1 MAKLTDDQLRFI
13 IDIEANGAQGQINS
27 LSAEIGKL
35 EKQNASLSS
44 SLSKVNNELTKQE
57 KKLAKMEAAGK
68 TNTTAYKQLAQSV
81 EANRQKQ
88 AQLTTQLKQT
98 QNALDKDREK
108 VAQFTSSLKLNQ
120 MTMQQLRERASQL
133 RKQLDLTSKA
143 ASPETFKRL
152 QGELAKTE
160 AQMGKLGKKSGMVA
174 DVFKGTFGANM
185 AYQGIMALFNTVRD
199 GIGTITSFEAANAS
213 LASVL
218 GTTQD
223 GVKRLTADAKRL
235 GEITEYSAS
244 QVTMMQTEL
253 AKLGFNETEIL
264 QSTQS
269 ILQFATATGS
279 DIPEAAQLAG
289 AALRAFGLDASEM
302 TRAVS
307 TMAVATTKSAL
318 DFEYLQNSMSTIAP
332 VANAFGFSIEETV
345 ALLGTLANSGFD
357 ASSAATA
364 TRNILLNLADESGKL
379 AQALGKPIK
388 SLDDLAP
395 ALKQLKDEGVSLN
408 EALELTDKRSVA
420 AFETFLNGAETITTL
435 KDSITG
441 VNAEL
446 AQMQQT
452 KLDTVEGSVKLLQSA
467 WEGLMLQFYNSKGI
481 FKSLIDFGTKIIL
494 GIQKAVQWIQK
505 NQTVLKIVL
514 RTLAIYLVTA
524 KSITAWRQLDIK
536 ALIAQAK
543 AKAAEIL
550 STKAATIANE
560 GLKKSLMSS
569 PWGLIAMGIAAAT
582 SALMS
587 FIGSASK
594 ADTLQEAMNNTQD
607 RAREIA
613 QENTASV
620 MAEKEQLNA
629 LVKNIIKTTDN
640 EKLRADLLKRLNE
653 QYPGFLAHL
662 DKDKVTNEELQAALL
677 NTNREYDKR
686 IQLLREQA
694 LAQAYQETLVDLNKK
709 LLQAEMELM
718 EIDDPKKQD
727 KKRAE
732 IRKLQGSIEKITEA
746 YTTAGTAAE
755 NAAKSAE
762 HALDPTAIAGE
773 MNSLEHLI
781 IDYEQKLDQLRAD
794 QKDGRYVDQ
803 EDIKWYENAIAQTK
817 EKVLNL
823 KSQIDDASQ
832 RQSEE
837 DIYNVEKIEEA
848 IQARENW
855 IKNNQGTIEN
865 ILNGHSYEQMYQAE
879 RNAIDKFNALTE
891 RYEAEKIELQK
902 KLEVARKKEKIA
914 AKKKEAAEGAE
925 VDDKAYKEELKKLQD
940 SYAKKKAVIIQ
951 NEANMTITSE
961 ESKRQQLKLAKEQAD
976 AELALARKRGK
987 ETGDLQIKASQAQM
1001 ALNKDNYSRMEKDLQ
1016 TWLDDSL
1023 RADKQALLNREMTQE
1038 EYDAHAR
1045 ELQTQHLD
1053 KLKALMEQYGMDT
1066 TGIEKKIADN
1076 QIKNQEEANKAIL
1089 NAAKKARTEAL
1100 KLSEQNEKRELD
1112 LLEQRYNLGLI
1123 SETQYYQ
1130 QRTKIA
1136 ETYALARV
1144 ATEKIYAEAVRDL
1157 DAEVVAEAND
1167 AVADATKALNQTL
1180 QDRLSEAREFTG
1192 ELRDILTE
1200 TAEACGDTLGGQLL
1214 GSFAN
1219 AMDAIQKFQAQSEA
1233 GFESVGQAISAHVQM
1248 IGSVVNQV
1256 LSSAAQV
1263 SQQLF
1268 EMEFSKLEAE
1278 KQKELALVGDNN
1290 EERER
1295 IEQEYAEKEL
1305 EMRKKQA
1312 DADAAIQSAQLWVST
1327 AMGIASVWATS
1338 MQLGPIAGPI
1348 AAGILSALLLGLA
1361 GVQQANILAKR
1372 DEIKNQTLEGS
1383 GSSSSSGINEG
1394 SAESVTTIRP
1404 EYQAGGRGYS
1414 DGGYTG
1420 DGGVH
1425 EPAGIVHKGEYVVS
1439 QAELRNPSVVPMVR
1453 AIEGVRQSRKHGR
1466 QGVHGFA
1473 DGGYTGSEGMS
1484 DQLLGIIQDLANQ
1497 VDEMKSKTLHADL
1510 NYHQFKQTEK
1520 KMDYIKAKGSL

>member
-35 EKQNASLSS
+35 EKQNASLTS
-44 SLSKVNNELTKQE
+44 SLNKVNNELTKQE

-68 TNTTAYKQLAQSV
+68 TNTAAYKQLAQSV

-133 RKQLDLTSKA
+133 RKQLDVTSKA

-152 QGELAKTE
+152 SSELAKTE
-160 AQMGKLGKKSGMVA
+160 AQMGKLGKKSSMVA
-174 DVFKGTFGANM
+174 DVFKGAFGAGM
-185 AYQGIMALFNTVRD
+185 AVQGVMALLNTVRD

-223 GVKRLTADAKRL
+223 GVKRLTEDAKRL
-235 GEITEYSAS
+235 GAITEYTAS

-318 DFEYLQNSMSTIAP
+318 DFTYLQNSMSTIAP

-388 SLDDLAP
+388 SLNDLAP

-435 KDSITG
+435 RDSITG

-467 WEGLMLQFYNSKGI
+467 WEGLMLQFYNSKGL
-481 FKSLIDFGTKIIL
+481 FKSLIDFGTNIIL
-494 GIQKAVQWIQK
+494 GMQKAAQWIQK

-536 ALIAQAK
+536 AMIAQAK

-569 PWGLIAMGIAAAT
+569 PWGLIAMGITAVIT
-582 SALMS
+582 GLIALVKWM
-587 FIGSASK
+587 GKASV
-594 ADTLQEAMNNTQD
+594 TQEAFNN
-607 RAREIA
+607 A
-613 QENTASV
+613 QERAKELS
-620 MAEKEQLNA
+620 AEKTESIQAEKSALNA
-629 LVKNIIKTTDN
+629 LVGAIIDTNDN
-640 EKLRADLLKRLNE
+640 EQLRNDLIEQLQK
-653 QYPGFLAHL
+653 QYPGFLANIE
-662 DKDKVTNEELQAALL
+662 KEKITNELLQGALM
-677 NTNREYDKR
+677 NANQEYERR
-686 IQLLREQA
+686 INLMAEEA
-694 LAQAYQETLVDLNKK
+694 KAQAYQETLVDLNKTLIQQEQELATATK
-709 LLQAEMELM
+709 DRKKNKIREQIAET
-718 EIDDPKKQD
+718 Q
-727 KKRAE
+727 
-732 IRKLQGSIEKITEA
+732 
-746 YTTAGTAAE
+746 
-755 NAAKSAE
+755 
-762 HALDPTAIAGE
+762 
-773 MNSLEHLI
+773 
-781 IDYEQKLDQLRAD
+781 
-794 QKDGRYVDQ
+794 
-803 EDIKWYENAIAQTK
+803 
-817 EKVLNL
+817 
-823 KSQIDDASQ
+823 
-832 RQSEE
+832 
-837 DIYNVEKIEEA
+837 EA
-848 IQARENW
+848 IKAIQEGYQEAVKSVEQAKKSLNDFTSVEGMENR
-855 IKNNQGTIEN
+855 
-865 ILNGHSYEQMYQAE
+865 M
-879 RNAIDKFNALTE
+879 DALL
-891 RYEAEKIELQK
+891 KD
-902 KLEVARKKEKIA
+902 IA
-914 AKKKEAAEGAE
+914 AKQQAANNARTKQQKEYYLKQAQQLQQQYGALSLQYTAAVKEAEAVATEEKKEAQQQQAKLSDE
-925 VDDKAYKEELKKLQD
+925 AYKEQLKDLQD
-940 SYAKKKAVIIQ
+940 SYAKRKAVVIQ
-951 NEANMTITSE
+951 QEAAMQITAE
-961 ESKRQQLKLAKEQAD
+961 DSKRKQLEITKEQAD
-976 AELALARKRGK
+976 AELAFARAHGK
-987 ETGDLQIKASQAQM
+987 ATGDLQVKVAQAQM

-1016 TWLDDSL
+1016 QWLDDSL

-1038 EYDAHAR
+1038 EYDAHTR

-1076 QIKNQEEANKAIL
+1076 RIKNQEEANKAIL
-1089 NAAKKARTEAL
+1089 KAAKKARTEAL

-1123 SETQYYQ
+1123 SETQYHQ
-1130 QRTKIA
+1130 QRNKIT

-1144 ATEKIYAEAVRDL
+1144 ATEKIYAEAVKDL
-1157 DAEVVAEAND
+1157 DAEVVEEANK
-1167 AVADATKALNQTL
+1167 AVTEATRSLNQTL

-1219 AMDAIQKFQAQSEA
+1219 AMDAIQQFQAQSEA

-1278 KQKELALVGDNN
+1278 KQKELSLVGDNN

-1312 DADAAIQSAQLWVST
+1312 DADAAIQSAQLWVNT

-1348 AAGILSALLLGLA
+1348 AAGVLSALLLGLA
-1361 GVQQANILAKR
+1361 GVQEANILAKR

-1383 GSSSSSGINEG
+1383 GGSGSSGINEG

-1439 QAELRNPSVVPMVR
+1439 QAELKNPAVVSMVR
-1453 AIEGVRQSRKHGR
+1453 SIEGVRQSRKHGR
-1466 QGVHGFA
+1466 AGVHGFA
-1473 DGGYTGSEGMS
+1473 DGGYTGSEGMP

-1497 VDEMKSKTLHADL
+1497 VDEMKSKTLHADI
-1510 NYHQFKQTEK
+1510 NYHTFKDTEK
-1520 KMDYIKAKGSL
+1520 KMDNIKAKGSL

>member
-13 IDIEANGAQGQINS
+13 IDIEANGAQGQINT

-44 SLSKVNNELTKQE
+44 SLNKVNNELTKQE

-68 TNTTAYKQLAQSV
+68 TNTAAYRQLSAAV
-81 EANRQKQ
+81 DANRQKQ
-88 AQLTTQLKQT
+88 AQLSTQLKQT

-120 MTMQQLRERASQL
+120 MTMQQLRERAAQL
-133 RKQLDLTSKA
+133 RKQLDVTSKA

-152 QGELAKTE
+152 SSELAKTE
-160 AQMGKLGKKSGMVA
+160 AQMGKLGKKTSMVG
-174 DVFKGTFGANM
+174 DIFKGTFGAGM
-185 AYQGIMALFNTVRD
+185 AYKGIIALLNTIRD

-213 LASVL
+213 LAAVL

-223 GVKRLTADAKRL
+223 GIQRLTADAKRL

-253 AKLGFNETEIL
+253 AKLGFSEQDIL
-264 QSTQS
+264 DLTQP

-289 AALRAFGLDASEM
+289 AALRAFGGEATE
-302 TRAVS
+302 TERYVS
-307 TMAVATTKSAL
+307 AMAVATTKSAL
-318 DFEYLQNSMSTIAP
+318 DFTYLQNSMSTIAP
-332 VANAFGFSIEETV
+332 VAHAFGFSIEETT

-364 TRNILLNLADESGKL
+364 TRNILLNLADSSGKL
-379 AQALGKPIK
+379 AQALGKPIT
-388 SLDDLAP
+388 SLDELAP
-395 ALKQLKDEGVSLN
+395 ALQQLKDNGVSLA

-420 AFETFLNGAETITTL
+420 AFETFLNGADSLTAL
-435 KDSITG
+435 RDSITDVG
-441 VNAEL
+441 DEL
-446 AQMQQT
+446 AAMQQT
-452 KLDTVEGSVKLLQSA
+452 KLDSVEGAFKLMQSA
-467 WEGLMLQFYNSKGI
+467 WEGLMLQFYNSKGVFKDSVDLITKFIGGLRNAVKWVQDNSKAIKI
-481 FKSLIDFGTKIIL
+481 FVGIL
-494 GIQKAVQWIQK
+494 ATYLATGKAI
-505 NQTVLKIVL
+505 
-514 RTLAIYLVTA
+514 TLWRA
-524 KSITAWRQLDIK
+524 KDITAI
-536 ALIAQAK
+536 IAQ
-543 AKAAEIL
+543 
-550 STKAATIANE
+550 TKARLTEISVTNAAKIANE
-560 GLKKSLMSS
+560 ALKKSLLSS
-569 PWGLIAMGIAAAT
+569 PWGLIAIAITAVVT
-582 SALMS
+582 GLIALVKWL
-587 FIGSASK
+587 GKASV
-594 ADTLQEAMNNTQD
+594 TQEAFNNTQE
-607 RAREIA
+607 RAKEL
-613 QENTASV
+613 S
-620 MAEKEQLNA
+620 AEKTESIQAEKSALNA
-629 LVKNIIKTTDN
+629 LVGAIIDTNDN
-640 EKLRADLLKRLNE
+640 EQLRNDLIEQLQK
-653 QYPGFLAHL
+653 QYPDFLANIE
-662 DKDKVTNEELQAALL
+662 KEKITNELLHGALM
-677 NTNREYDKR
+677 NANQEYERR
-686 IQLLREQA
+686 INLMAEEA
-694 LAQAYQETLVDLNKK
+694 KAQAYQETLVDLNKTLIEQEQELATATK
-709 LLQAEMELM
+709 DRKKNKIREQIAET
-718 EIDDPKKQD
+718 Q
-727 KKRAE
+727 
-732 IRKLQGSIEKITEA
+732 
-746 YTTAGTAAE
+746 
-755 NAAKSAE
+755 
-762 HALDPTAIAGE
+762 
-773 MNSLEHLI
+773 
-781 IDYEQKLDQLRAD
+781 
-794 QKDGRYVDQ
+794 
-803 EDIKWYENAIAQTK
+803 
-817 EKVLNL
+817 
-823 KSQIDDASQ
+823 
-832 RQSEE
+832 
-837 DIYNVEKIEEA
+837 EA
-848 IQARENW
+848 IKAIQEGYQEAVKSVEQAKKSLNDFTSVEGMENR
-855 IKNNQGTIEN
+855 
-865 ILNGHSYEQMYQAE
+865 M
-879 RNAIDKFNALTE
+879 DALL
-891 RYEAEKIELQK
+891 KD
-902 KLEVARKKEKIA
+902 IA
-914 AKKKEAAEGAE
+914 AKQQAADNARTKQQKEYYLKQAQQLQQQYGALSLQYTAAAKEAEAVAVEEKKEAQQQQAKLSDE
-925 VDDKAYKEELKKLQD
+925 AYKEQLKDLQD
-940 SYAKKKAVIIQ
+940 SYAKRKAVVIQ
-951 NEANMTITSE
+951 QEAAMQITAE
-961 ESKRQQLKLAKEQAD
+961 ESKRKQLEIAKEQAD
-976 AELALARKRGK
+976 AELAFACAHGK
-987 ETGDLQIKASQAQM
+987 ATGDLQVKAAQAQM

-1016 TWLDDSL
+1016 QWLDDSL

-1038 EYDAHAR
+1038 EYDAHTR

-1076 QIKNQEEANKAIL
+1076 RIKNQEEANKAIL
-1089 NAAKKARTEAL
+1089 KAAKKARTEAL

-1123 SETQYYQ
+1123 SETQYHQ
-1130 QRTKIA
+1130 QRNKIT

-1144 ATEKIYAEAVRDL
+1144 ATEKIYAEAVKDL
-1157 DAEVVAEAND
+1157 DAEVVEEANK
-1167 AVADATKALNQTL
+1167 AVTEATRSLNQTL

-1219 AMDAIQKFQAQSEA
+1219 AMDAIQQFQAQSEA

-1312 DADAAIQSAQLWVST
+1312 DADAAIQSAQLWVNT

-1348 AAGILSALLLGLA
+1348 AAGVLSALLLGLA
-1361 GVQQANILAKR
+1361 GVQEANILAKR

-1383 GSSSSSGINEG
+1383 GGSGSSGINEG

-1439 QAELRNPSVVPMVR
+1439 QAELKNPAVVSMVR
-1453 AIEGVRQSRKHGR
+1453 SIEGVRQSRKHGR
-1466 QGVHGFA
+1466 AGVHGFA
-1473 DGGYTGSEGMS
+1473 DGGYTDTGGVSES
-1484 DQLLGIIQDLANQ
+1484 VLGIIQSLADQ

-1510 NYHQFKQTEK
+1510 NYHTFKDTEK
-1520 KMDYIKAKGSL
+1520 KMDNIKAKGSL

>member
-1 MAKLTDDQLRFI
+1 MGKLTDDQLRFI
-13 IDIEANGAQGQINS
+13 IDIEANGAQGQINT
-27 LSAEIGKL
+27 LNAEIGKL
-35 EKQNASLSS
+35 EKQTASLTA

-68 TNTTAYKQLAQSV
+68 TNTAAYKQLAQSI

-88 AQLTTQLKQT
+88 AQLSTQLKQT

-133 RKQLDLTSKA
+133 RKQLDVTSKA

-152 QGELAKTE
+152 SSELAKTE
-160 AQMGKLGKKSGMVA
+160 AQMGKLAKKTSTVGDIIKGNLASGLLIRGVM
-174 DVFKGTFGANM
+174 G
-185 AYQGIMALFNTVRD
+185 LFNTIRD
-199 GIGTITSFEAANAS
+199 GIGNIVSFEAANAS

-218 GTTQD
+218 GTTQE
-223 GVKRLTADAKRL
+223 GVKRLTEDAKRL
-235 GEITEYSAS
+235 GAVTEYTAS
-244 QVTMMQTEL
+244 QVTSMQTEL

-279 DIPEAAQLAG
+279 NIPEAAQLAG

-318 DFEYLQNSMSTIAP
+318 DFSYLQNSMSTIAP
-332 VANAFGFSIEETV
+332 VANAFGFTIEDTT

-364 TRNILLNLADESGKL
+364 TRNILLNLADDSGKL

-395 ALKQLKDEGVSLN
+395 ALQELKDQGISLA
-408 EALELTDKRSVA
+408 EALDLTDKRSVA

-435 KDSITG
+435 RDSITG

-452 KLDTVEGSVKLLQSA
+452 KLNSVEGRFKLMQSA

-481 FKSLIDFGTKIIL
+481 FKSLIDFGTQIIL

-505 NQTVLKIVL
+505 NNAVIKIVL
-514 RTLAIYLVTA
+514 RTLAIYIVTA
-524 KSITAWRQLDIK
+524 KSITALRALDIK

-550 STKAATIANE
+550 STKAAIVANE

-569 PWGLIAMGIAAAT
+569 PWGLIAIAITGVITGLIALVKWMGK
-582 SALMS
+582 
-587 FIGSASK
+587 ASV
-594 ADTLQEAMNNTQD
+594 TQEAFNN
-607 RAREIA
+607 A
-613 QENTASV
+613 QERAKELF
-620 MAEKEQLNA
+620 AEKTESVQAEQSALNA
-629 LVKNIIKTTDN
+629 LVGAIIDTNNN
-640 EKLRADLLKRLNE
+640 EQLRNDLIEQLQK
-653 QYPGFLAHL
+653 QYPGFLANIE
-662 DKDKVTNEELQAALL
+662 KEKITNELLQGALM
-677 NTNREYDKR
+677 NANQEYERR
-686 IQLLREQA
+686 INLMAEEA
-694 LAQAYQETLVDLNKK
+694 KAQAYQETIVDLNKTLIQQEQELATATK
-709 LLQAEMELM
+709 DRKKNKIREQIAET
-718 EIDDPKKQD
+718 Q
-727 KKRAE
+727 
-732 IRKLQGSIEKITEA
+732 
-746 YTTAGTAAE
+746 
-755 NAAKSAE
+755 
-762 HALDPTAIAGE
+762 
-773 MNSLEHLI
+773 
-781 IDYEQKLDQLRAD
+781 
-794 QKDGRYVDQ
+794 
-803 EDIKWYENAIAQTK
+803 
-817 EKVLNL
+817 
-823 KSQIDDASQ
+823 
-832 RQSEE
+832 
-837 DIYNVEKIEEA
+837 EA
-848 IQARENW
+848 IKAIQEGYQEAVKSVEQAKKSLNDFTSVEGMENR
-855 IKNNQGTIEN
+855 
-865 ILNGHSYEQMYQAE
+865 M
-879 RNAIDKFNALTE
+879 DALL
-891 RYEAEKIELQK
+891 KD
-902 KLEVARKKEKIA
+902 IA
-914 AKKKEAAEGAE
+914 AKQQAANNARTKQQKEYYLKQAQQLQQQYGALSLQYTAAVKEAEAVAVEEKKEAQQQQAEL
-925 VDDKAYKEELKKLQD
+925 DDKAYKAQLKTLQD
-940 SYAKKKAVIIQ
+940 SYAKRKAIIIQ
-951 NEANMTITSE
+951 QEADMKITAE
-961 ESKRQQLKLAKEQAD
+961 ESKRQQLELAKEQAD
-976 AELALARKRGK
+976 AELALARKSGK
-987 ETGDLQIKASQAQM
+987 ETGDLQVKAAQAQM
-1001 ALNKDNYSRMEKDLQ
+1001 ALNKDTYSKMEKDLR

-1023 RADKQALLNREMTQE
+1023 RADKQKLLNKEMTQE

-1045 ELQTQHLD
+1045 ELQTEHLK
-1053 KLKALMEQYGMDT
+1053 KLKELMQKYGMDT
-1066 TGIEKKIADN
+1066 TDLEKKIADN
-1076 QIKNQEEANKAIL
+1076 QIKNQEEANKTIL
-1089 NAAKKARTEAL
+1089 KAAKKARTEAL
-1100 KLSEQNEKRELD
+1100 KAAELAEQQELET
-1112 LLEQRYNLGLI
+1112 LERRYNLGLI
-1123 SETQYYQ
+1123 SETQYHQ
-1130 QRTKIA
+1130 QRNKIT

-1144 ATEKIYAEAVRDL
+1144 ATEKVYAEAVKDL
-1157 DAEVVAEAND
+1157 DADVVEEANK
-1167 AVADATKALNQTL
+1167 AVTEATRSLNQTL
-1180 QDRLSEAREFTG
+1180 QERLLEAREFTS

-1200 TAEACGDTLGGQLL
+1200 TAAACGDTLGGQLMS
-1214 GSFAN
+1214 SFAT
-1219 AMDAIQKFQAQSEA
+1219 AMDAIQQFQAQSEA
-1233 GFESVGQAISAHVQM
+1233 GFESVGQSIQAHVQM
-1248 IGSVVNQV
+1248 IGSVISQV
-1256 LSSAAQV
+1256 LSSAAQI

-1348 AAGILSALLLGLA
+1348 AASILSALLLGLA

-1383 GSSSSSGINEG
+1383 GGSGSSGINEG
-1394 SAESVTTIRP
+1394 SAESVTTIKP

-1425 EPAGIVHKGEYVVS
+1425 EPAGVVHKGEYVVS
-1439 QAELRNPSVVPMVR
+1439 QAELRNPSVVSMVR
-1453 AIEGVRQSRKHGR
+1453 SIEGIRQSRKHSR
-1466 QGVHGFA
+1466 AGVHGFA
-1473 DGGYTGSEGMS
+1473 DGGYTDTGGVSES
-1484 DQLLGIIQDLANQ
+1484 VLGIIQSLADQ

-1510 NYHQFKQTEK
+1510 NYHTFKETEK
-1520 KMDYIKAKGSL
+1520 KMDNIKAKGSL

>member
-44 SLSKVNNELTKQE
+44 SLTKVNNELTKQE

-68 TNTTAYKQLAQSV
+68 TNTAAYRQLSAAV
-81 EANRQKQ
+81 DANRQKQ
-88 AQLTTQLKQT
+88 AQLTTQLKQN

-133 RKQLDLTSKA
+133 RKQLDVTSAA

-152 QGELAKTE
+152 SSELAKTE
-160 AQMGKLGKKSGMVA
+160 AQMGKLGKKSSMVA
-174 DVFKGTFGANM
+174 DVFKGAFGANM
-185 AYQGIMALFNTVRD
+185 ASRGIIALFNAIRD

-213 LASVL
+213 LAAVL

-223 GVKRLTADAKRL
+223 GVQRLTADAKRL

-253 AKLGFNETEIL
+253 AKLGFNEQEIL
-264 QSTQS
+264 DSTQS

-289 AALRAFGLDASEM
+289 AALRAFGGE
-302 TRAVS
+302 TTETERYVS
-307 TMAVATTKSAL
+307 AMAVATTKSAL
-318 DFEYLQNSMSTIAP
+318 DFTYLQNSMSTIAP
-332 VANAFGFSIEETV
+332 VAHAFGFSIEETT

-364 TRNILLNLADESGKL
+364 TRNILLNLADSSGKL
-379 AQALGKPIK
+379 AQALGKPIT
-388 SLDDLAP
+388 SLDELAP
-395 ALKQLKDEGVSLN
+395 ALQQLKDEGISLA
-408 EALELTDKRSVA
+408 EALDLTDKRSVA
-420 AFETFLNGAETITTL
+420 AFETFLNGADSLTAL
-435 KDSITG
+435 RDSITDVG
-441 VNAEL
+441 DEL
-446 AQMQQT
+446 AAMQQT
-452 KLDTVEGSVKLLQSA
+452 KLDSVEGAFKLMQSA
-467 WEGLMLQFYNSKGI
+467 WEGLMLQFYNSKGVFKDSVDLITKFIGGLRNAVKWVQDNSKAIKI
-481 FKSLIDFGTKIIL
+481 FVGIL
-494 GIQKAVQWIQK
+494 ATYLATGKAI
-505 NQTVLKIVL
+505 
-514 RTLAIYLVTA
+514 TLWRA
-524 KSITAWRQLDIK
+524 KDITAI
-536 ALIAQAK
+536 IAQ
-543 AKAAEIL
+543 
-550 STKAATIANE
+550 TKARLTEISVTNAAKIANE
-560 GLKKSLMSS
+560 ALKKSLLSS
-569 PWGLIAMGIAAAT
+569 PWGLIAIAITAVVT
-582 SALMS
+582 GLIALVKWL
-587 FIGSASK
+587 GKASV
-594 ADTLQEAMNNTQD
+594 TQEAFNNTQE
-607 RAREIA
+607 RAKEL
-613 QENTASV
+613 S
-620 MAEKEQLNA
+620 AEKTESIQAEKSALNA
-629 LVKNIIKTTDN
+629 LVGAIIDTNDN
-640 EKLRADLLKRLNE
+640 EQLRNDLIEQLQK
-653 QYPGFLAHL
+653 QYPGFLANIE
-662 DKDKVTNEELQAALL
+662 KEKITNELLQGALM
-677 NTNREYDKR
+677 NANQEYERR
-686 IQLLREQA
+686 INLMAEEA
-694 LAQAYQETLVDLNKK
+694 KAQAYQETLVDLNKTLIQQEQELATATK
-709 LLQAEMELM
+709 DRKKNKIREQIAET
-718 EIDDPKKQD
+718 Q
-727 KKRAE
+727 
-732 IRKLQGSIEKITEA
+732 
-746 YTTAGTAAE
+746 
-755 NAAKSAE
+755 
-762 HALDPTAIAGE
+762 
-773 MNSLEHLI
+773 
-781 IDYEQKLDQLRAD
+781 
-794 QKDGRYVDQ
+794 
-803 EDIKWYENAIAQTK
+803 
-817 EKVLNL
+817 
-823 KSQIDDASQ
+823 
-832 RQSEE
+832 
-837 DIYNVEKIEEA
+837 EA
-848 IQARENW
+848 IKAIQEGYQETVKSVEQAKKSLNDFTSVEGMENR
-855 IKNNQGTIEN
+855 
-865 ILNGHSYEQMYQAE
+865 M
-879 RNAIDKFNALTE
+879 DALL
-891 RYEAEKIELQK
+891 KD
-902 KLEVARKKEKIA
+902 IA
-914 AKKKEAAEGAE
+914 AKQQAANNARTKQQKEYYLKQAQQLQQQYGALSLQYTAAVKEAEAVAVEEKKEAQQKQAKLSDE
-925 VDDKAYKEELKKLQD
+925 AYKEQLKNLQD
-940 SYAKKKAVIIQ
+940 SYAKRKAVVIQ
-951 NEANMTITSE
+951 QEAAMQITAE
-961 ESKRQQLKLAKEQAD
+961 DSKRKQLEIAKEQAD
-976 AELALARKRGK
+976 AELAFARAHGK
-987 ETGDLQIKASQAQM
+987 AIGDLQVKAAQAQM

-1016 TWLDDSL
+1016 QWLDDSL

-1038 EYDAHAR
+1038 EYDTHTR

-1066 TGIEKKIADN
+1066 SGIDKKIADN

-1089 NAAKKARTEAL
+1089 KAAKKARTEAL

-1123 SETQYYQ
+1123 SETQYHQ
-1130 QRTKIA
+1130 QRNKIT

-1144 ATEKIYAEAVRDL
+1144 AAEKIYAEAVKNL
-1157 DAEVVAEAND
+1157 DAEVVEEANK
-1167 AVADATKALNQTL
+1167 AVTEATRSLNQTL

-1192 ELRDILTE
+1192 ELRNILTE

-1214 GSFAN
+1214 GSFAS
-1219 AMDAIQKFQAQSEA
+1219 AMDAIQQFQAQSEA

-1312 DADAAIQSAQLWVST
+1312 DADAAIQSAQLWINT

-1348 AAGILSALLLGLA
+1348 VAGLLSGLLLGLA
-1361 GVQQANILAKR
+1361 GLQQANILAKR

-1383 GSSSSSGINEG
+1383 GGSGSSGINEG

-1439 QAELRNPSVVPMVR
+1439 QAELKNPAVVSMVR
-1453 AIEGVRQSRKHGR
+1453 SIEGVRQSRKHGR
-1466 QGVHGFA
+1466 AGVHGFA
-1473 DGGYTGSEGMS
+1473 DGGYTGSEGMP

-1510 NYHQFKQTEK
+1510 NYHTFKDTEK
-1520 KMDYIKAKGSL
+1520 KMDNIKAKGSL

>member
-13 IDIEANGAQGQINS
+13 IDIEATGAQGQINT
-27 LSAEIGKL
+27 LNAEIGKL

-68 TNTTAYKQLAQSV
+68 TNTAAYRQLSQAV
-81 EANRQKQ
+81 ETNRQKQ
-88 AQLTTQLKQT
+88 AQLSTQLKQT

-120 MTMQQLRERASQL
+120 MTMQQLRERAAQL
-133 RKQLDLTSKA
+133 RKQLDVTSKA

-152 QGELAKTE
+152 SSELAKTE
-160 AQMGKLGKKSGMVA
+160 AQMGRLGKKSSMVA
-174 DVFKGTFGANM
+174 DVFKGAFGANI
-185 AYQGIMALFNTVRD
+185 ASRGIEALLNAARN
-199 GIGTITSFEAANAS
+199 GIDTITSFEAANAS

-218 GTTQD
+218 GTTQE
-223 GVKRLTADAKRL
+223 GVKRLTEDAKRL
-235 GEITEYSAS
+235 GAVTEYTAS

-279 DIPEAAQLAG
+279 DIPAAAQLAG

-318 DFEYLQNSMSTIAP
+318 DFTYLQNSMSTIAP
-332 VANAFGFSIEETV
+332 VANAFGFSIEETT

-364 TRNILLNLADESGKL
+364 TRNILLNLADDSGKL

-395 ALKQLKDEGVSLN
+395 ALQQLKDEGVSLAD
-408 EALELTDKRSVA
+408 ALELTDKRSVA
-420 AFETFLNGAETITTL
+420 AFETFLNGADSLTAL
-435 KDSITG
+435 RDSITDVG
-441 VNAEL
+441 DEL
-446 AQMQQT
+446 AAMQQT
-452 KLDTVEGSVKLLQSA
+452 KLDSVEGAFKLMQSA
-467 WEGLMLQFYNSKGI
+467 WEGLMLQFYNSKGV
-481 FKSLIDFGTKIIL
+481 FKSLIDFGTNIIL
-494 GIQKAVQWIQK
+494 GMQKAVQWIQK

-524 KSITAWRQLDIK
+524 KSVTAWRQLDIK

-550 STKAATIANE
+550 STKAAIVANE

-569 PWGLIAMGIAAAT
+569 PWGLISLGITAVVTGLIALVKWMGK
-582 SALMS
+582 
-587 FIGSASK
+587 ASV
-594 ADTLQEAMNNTQD
+594 AQEAFNN
-607 RAREIA
+607 A
-613 QENTASV
+613 QERAKELS
-620 MAEKEQLNA
+620 AEKTESIQAEKSALNA
-629 LVKNIIKTTDN
+629 LVGAIIDTNNN
-640 EKLRADLLKRLNE
+640 EQLRNDLIEQLQK
-653 QYPGFLAHL
+653 QYPGFLANIE
-662 DKDKVTNEELQAALL
+662 KEKITNELLQGALM
-677 NTNREYDKR
+677 NANREYERR
-686 IQLLREQA
+686 ITLINEQA
-694 LAQAYQETLVDLNKK
+694 KAQAYQEILVDLNKTLIEQEQELAK
-709 LLQAEMELM
+709 ATKESKKNDARKAIEETQKAIQAMQKGYEQAVVSV
-718 EIDDPKKQD
+718 KKAEQD
-727 KKRAE
+727 
-732 IRKLQGSIEKITEA
+732 L
-746 YTTAGTAAE
+746 
-755 NAAKSAE
+755 E
-762 HALDPTAIAGE
+762 HF
-773 MNSLEHLI
+773 NSLEGMENRMDSLI
-781 IDYEQKLDQLRAD
+781 DNIAQKRQLADQQTVKEQKQFYTGQADQLEAELTALTIQYNNAKAEADKQAVTDQEKLQQEEQKLTD
-794 QKDGRYVDQ
+794 
-803 EDIKWYENAIAQTK
+803 E
-817 EKVLNL
+817 
-823 KSQIDDASQ
+823 
-832 RQSEE
+832 
-837 DIYNVEKIEEA
+837 
-848 IQARENW
+848 
-855 IKNNQGTIEN
+855 
-865 ILNGHSYEQMYQAE
+865 
-879 RNAIDKFNALTE
+879 
-891 RYEAEKIELQK
+891 
-902 KLEVARKKEKIA
+902 
-914 AKKKEAAEGAE
+914 
-925 VDDKAYKEELKKLQD
+925 AYKKAFQSLQD
-940 SYAKKKAVIIQ
+940 SYAARKAEIIRQEAAMVIT
-951 NEANMTITSE
+951 AE
-961 ESKRQQLKLAKEQAD
+961 ESKRKQLEIAKEQAD
-976 AELALARKRGK
+976 AELAFARDHGK
-987 ETGDLQIKASQAQM
+987 AIGDLQVKAAQAQM

-1016 TWLDDSL
+1016 QWLDDSL

-1066 TGIEKKIADN
+1066 SDIEKKIADN
-1076 QIKNQEEANKAIL
+1076 QIKNQEEANKAIMK
-1089 NAAKKARTEAL
+1089 AAKKARTEAL
-1100 KLSEQNEKRELD
+1100 KIAEQNEQREMD
-1112 LLEQRYNLGLI
+1112 LLEKRHDLGLI
-1123 SETQYYQ
+1123 SETQYHQ
-1130 QRTKIA
+1130 QRNKIT

-1144 ATEKIYAEAVRDL
+1144 AAEKIYAEAVKNL
-1157 DAEVVAEAND
+1157 DAEVVAEANK
-1167 AVADATKALNQTL
+1167 AVTDATRSLNQTL
-1180 QDRLSEAREFTG
+1180 QDRLSEAREFTS

-1200 TAEACGDTLGGQLL
+1200 TAAASGDTLGGQLL
-1214 GSFAN
+1214 GSLAN
-1219 AMDAIQKFQAQSEA
+1219 AMDAIQQFQAQSET
-1233 GFESVGQAISAHVQM
+1233 GFESVGQAIQAHVQM
-1248 IGSVVNQV
+1248 IGSVVNQA

-1312 DADAAIQSAQLWVST
+1312 DADAAIQSAQMWVNT

-1383 GSSSSSGINEG
+1383 GGSVSSGINEG
-1394 SAESVTTIRP
+1394 SAESITTIKP
-1404 EYQAGGRGYS
+1404 EYQASGRGYS

-1425 EPAGIVHKGEYVVS
+1425 EPAGVVHKGEYVVS

-1466 QGVHGFA
+1466 AGVHGFA
-1473 DGGYTGSEGMS
+1473 DGGYTDTGGISES
-1484 DQLLGIIQDLANQ
+1484 VLGIIQSLADQ

-1510 NYHQFKQTEK
+1510 NYHTFKETEK
-1520 KMDYIKAKGSL
+1520 KMDNIKAKGSL